1 MCKFSSETKEKIG
14 NAMIYIAKHTNMLSK
29 TKLIKLLYIM
39 EEKMVELHHTPFLA
53 IPYEIWH
60 LGPVQKDL
68 FADLSDQLFLMRN
81 YLEPYNIDSNKFF
94 KARKE
99 FSDDEFSQQEMTIMD
114 EVLAEFG
121 SHSAA
126 QLVSYLHR
134 EDSLWYKTAQRNGAL
149 EWFNKGLC
157 NSTDIKIDF
166 GELIDLEHREAYYD
180 SLAIH
185 TTSNNL
191 NAAYNV

>member
-1 MCKFSSETKEKIG
+1 
-14 NAMIYIAKHTNMLSK
+14 MIYIAKHTDMLSK

-39 EEKMVELHHTPFLA
+39 EEKMVERHHTPFLA

-68 FADLSDQLFLMRN
+68 FADLSDQLFLMHD
-81 YLEPYNIDSNKFF
+81 YLEPYTMDSNKFF

-99 FSDDEFSQQEMTIMD
+99 FCDDEFSQQEITIMD

-121 SHSAA
+121 KCTAA
-126 QLVSYLHR
+126 QLVSHLHR
-134 EDSLWYKTAQRNGAL
+134 EDSLWYKTAQKYGAL
-149 EWFNKGLC
+149 EWFDNGLC
-157 NSTDIKIDF
+157 NNTDIKIDF

-185 TTSNNL
+185 TTSNYL

>member
-1 MCKFSSETKEKIG
+1 MCKFSSETKDKIG
-14 NAMIYIAKHTNMLSK
+14 NAMIYIAKHTDMLSK

-39 EEKMVELHHTPFLA
+39 EEKMVEHHHTPFLA

-68 FADLSDQLFLMRN
+68 FADLSDQLFLMQD
-81 YLEPYNIDSNKFF
+81 YLEPYFVESNKYF

-99 FSDDEFSQQEMTIMD
+99 FSDDEFSQQEITIMN
-114 EVLAEFG
+114 EVLEEFG
-121 SHSAA
+121 EFSAS

-134 EDSLWYKTAQRNGAL
+134 KDSLWYKTAQKNGVL
-149 EWFNKGLC
+149 EWFNNGLC
-157 NSTDIKIDF
+157 NSTDIRIDF

-185 TTSNNL
+185 TTSNDL